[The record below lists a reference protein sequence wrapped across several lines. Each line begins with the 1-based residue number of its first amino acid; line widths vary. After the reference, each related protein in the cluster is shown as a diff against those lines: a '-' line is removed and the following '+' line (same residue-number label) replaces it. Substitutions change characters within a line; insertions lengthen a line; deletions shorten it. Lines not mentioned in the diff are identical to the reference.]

1 MKKYTSSEARKRFR
15 QIISDVKETDVPVG
29 VGRYDRVEVLIIRYP
44 EHINTSLSDVTNL
57 NANSKSFSFLSQ
69 EPDLYSVDD
78 LKKKYV

>member
-15 QIISDVKETDVPVG
+15 EIISDVKETDVPVG

-44 EHINTSLSDVTNL
+44 EHLNADLSDVTNV
-57 NANSKSFSFLSQ
+57 NANSRSFSFLSK

-78 LKKKYV
+78 LMKKYV